1 MPTQPTDPS
10 MGPSSLPA
18 PWRLDYLERLDK
30 EEKQAK
36 VPQPGS
42 GSFLLDYWL
51 APERDVQNH
60 VIVRTDQGMI
70 LLNAYPYAAGHVL
83 VALGDPRPSLL
94 DYAPEQRLSLWGLVV
109 AATAMVER
117 TLEPQ
122 GINTGINQGRAAGAG
137 IPQHLHVHLVPRWGG
152 DTNFITTIGQVRV
165 IPASLDAM
173 AARYRAVWQRMI
185 ASGFTI

>member
-1 MPTQPTDPS
+1 MSHPPTDPS
-10 MGPSSLPA
+10 MGPSALSA
-18 PWRLDYLERLDK
+18 PWRLDYLQRLDR
-30 EEKQAK
+30 EEKQGK

-51 APERDVQNH
+51 APEMDVQNH
-60 VIVRTDQGMI
+60 VIVRTAEGMI
-70 LLNAYPYAAGHVL
+70 LLNAYPYAAGHLL

-94 DYAPEQRLSLWGLVV
+94 NYEPEQRRSLWALVV
-109 AATAMVER
+109 AATALVER

-152 DTNFITTIGQVRV
+152 DTNFITTVGQVRV

-173 AARYRAVWQRMI
+173 SARYRAVWERMKS
-185 ASGFTI
+185 SGFAI

>member
-1 MPTQPTDPS
+1 MPNQPTDPS

-30 EEKQAK
+30 EEKQGK

-94 DYAPEQRLSLWGLVV
+94 DYGPDQRRALWELVV